1 MTDDRVKGGLLG
13 IIRAMLRRFD
23 YMAHYEAR
31 IVSQNDD
38 GTLELAPSD
47 ARIPGLSNVPIR
59 YGLPGVSARV
69 KPGGHVMV
77 AFEAGD
83 ARRPVATLWNAT
95 ALESIEITASDTITV
110 RAKLIDLSPGGLPVA
125 RQGDMVAVGGAT
137 TLVQFVPA
145 GPAGPMITGVPYGM
159 MFTTLGAVPP
169 VPMPTLYGT
178 VVSGNP
184 SVKT

>member
-13 IIRAMLRRFD
+13 IIRALLRATD
-23 YMAHYEAR
+23 LHAHYEAR

-38 GTLELAPSD
+38 GTLELAPDD

-125 RQGDMVAVGGAT
+125 RQGDMVACGGVTPTPCLIQLPSGPNTGAPALAT
-137 TLVQFVPA
+137 
-145 GPAGPMITGVPYGM
+145 ITFLP
-159 MFTTLGAVPP
+159 LP
-169 VPMPTLYGT
+169 LYGT
-178 VVSGNP
+178 ITSGNP
-184 SVKT
+184 VVRT